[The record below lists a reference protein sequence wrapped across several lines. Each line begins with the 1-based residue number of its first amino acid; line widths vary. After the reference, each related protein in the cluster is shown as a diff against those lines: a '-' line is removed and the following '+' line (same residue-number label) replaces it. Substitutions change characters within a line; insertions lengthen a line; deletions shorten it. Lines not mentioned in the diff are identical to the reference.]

1 MDKKK
6 ILIADDEENILD
18 FVNRGLSDFG
28 YDVTTASN
36 GNDAWKLFAEGNP
49 FDLLILDI
57 RMPGMTGLDLCR
69 RFRERFGF
77 TTPILM
83 LTALTTTDDIVY
95 GLHAGADDYIVKPFK
110 FMELIAR
117 VEANLR
123 RADILKDK
131 KALTCGD
138 LRLDSHTHK
147 ACRGDI
153 SADLSQKEYRLL
165 EYFILHQGEI
175 LSRRQLLKDVWDKDF
190 DTATNIVDVY
200 VRYLRNKIDDPFSD
214 KLIHTIVGKGYC
226 MKAFE
231 K

>member
-123 RADILKDK
+123 RADILKDEK
-131 KALTCGD
+131 TLTCGD

-165 EYFILHQGEI
+165 EYFILHQGET

-226 MKAFE
+226 MKALE

>member
-123 RADILKDK
+123 RADILKDEK
-131 KALTCGD
+131 TLTCGD

-165 EYFILHQGEI
+165 EYFILHQGET

-226 MKAFE
+226 MKALE
-231 K
+231 R

>member
-123 RADILKDK
+123 RADILKDEK
-131 KALTCGD
+131 TLTCGD

-165 EYFILHQGEI
+165 EYFILHQGET